1 MSSNKKTMAKGR
13 FTLYVERNMGELSR
27 FMVYAVLEWVLIILL
42 FIDGFFAFVAN
53 EFAKLFELRYPCWL
67 CTRIDHILVNRGRDF
82 YYNDS
87 ICESHKK
94 DVSYLAYCHNHKR
107 LSDIRKMCEACLLS
121 FATEKESDFDT
132 YKSLVGILHK
142 DLECLVEDDEHQI
155 QLSVPAARTW
165 EDAGSIEKSK
175 DSMTIGCS
183 CCGAPLKLSSASSYS
198 KAKSVS
204 GLAQAPTPSPRAPP
218 GRNDDNPGLDLPPI
232 RYPELKFMSDNE
244 SELPEDEYG
253 THTKNQKEDPKAA
266 TFPLLSEGDELTD
279 DANRT
284 PIYGRGNRFFGIP
297 LSDSAQNSPRVA
309 MRISKKSPLE
319 KSEFALESV
328 DGNLPNDADCDS
340 ILHRLKRQVRVDRKS
355 LMALYMELDEE
366 RSASAVA
373 ANNAMAMITRLQ
385 AEKAAVQME
394 ALQYQRMMEE
404 QAEYDQEA
412 LEATYDLL
420 AKRDDDLRVLEAEI
434 EAYREKYG
442 LLKEFVYK
450 DQDEAGECG
459 TPLSV
464 KYGANNMQNDQAG
477 SAKEEN
483 ADAALGE
490 SLKPLKGEKTYLL
503 GRFKK
508 LDKMRNS
515 SSNGFLPDGLNE
527 DEIGNGNK
535 AALTRQLS
543 LLSHLSDRVKALESD
558 TGFLEYAAKT
568 LEKHSEGTKLLTE
581 ITQNLQKLRHLVNLP
596 TEEQNKTPP
605 AEQKKEQNKTHPEE
619 KKKTHPEEQ
628 KKEQGKAPVEEQ
640 KNEQSKTPL
649 EEQKKEQTKTPPE
662 EQKNEHGKMPLE
674 EQNNT
679 HPEEQKKTPAEEQK
693 EQNKKP
699 PEEQNKML
707 PEEQKNERSKTPSE
721 EQSKTP
727 LDEQKKEQSK
737 TPSEE
742 QNKTLPEEQKNEQSK
757 TPSEEQSKTPL
768 EEQKKEQNNTPMEEQ
783 MKEQSKIPSEEQKNE
798 QSKTPS
804 EEQNEQK
811 KTLSDEQ
818 NKIPPEEQ
826 NKTSPEEQKKQQKD
840 LTSIVKSWF

>member
-1 MSSNKKTMAKGR
+1 MSSNKKTITKGR

-27 FMVYAVLEWVLIILL
+27 FMVYAVLEWALIILL
-42 FIDGFFAFVAN
+42 FIDGLFAFVAN

-67 CTRIDHILVNRGRDF
+67 CSRIDHILVNRGRDF

-142 DLECLVEDDEHQI
+142 DLECFVEDDEHQI

-165 EDAGSIEKSK
+165 EDAGSIEKSR

-204 GLAQAPTPSPRAPP
+204 GLAQAPTPSPRAPA

-244 SELPEDEYG
+244 SELPEDVYG
-253 THTKNQKEDPKAA
+253 THMKNQKEDPKAA
-266 TFPLLSEGDELTD
+266 TLPLLTEGDELAD

-340 ILHRLKRQVRVDRKS
+340 ILHRLKRQVRLDRKS

-420 AKRDDDLRVLEAEI
+420 AKREDDLRVLEAEI

-483 ADAALGE
+483 AEAAHGE

-605 AEQKKEQNKTHPEE
+605 VEQKKEQNKTDS
-619 KKKTHPEEQ
+619 EEQ
-628 KKEQGKAPVEEQ
+628 KKEQ
-640 KNEQSKTPL
+640 NKTL
-649 EEQKKEQTKTPPE
+649 
-662 EQKNEHGKMPLE
+662 
-674 EQNNT
+674 
-679 HPEEQKKTPAEEQK
+679 
-693 EQNKKP
+693 
-699 PEEQNKML
+699 PEEQNKKS
-707 PEEQKNERSKTPSE
+707 PEEQ
-721 EQSKTP
+721 
-727 LDEQKKEQSK
+727 KEQSK

-742 QNKTLPEEQKNEQSK
+742 QKEQNKTPPGEQKKEQNKTPPEEQNKAHPEEQKEQSK
-757 TPSEEQSKTPL
+757 MPSEEQKEQNKKLPEDQKEQNKTPP
-768 EEQKKEQNNTPMEEQ
+768 EEQKKEQ
-783 MKEQSKIPSEEQKNE
+783 
-798 QSKTPS
+798 SKTP
-804 EEQNEQK
+804 
-811 KTLSDEQ
+811 
-818 NKIPPEEQ
+818 PEE
-826 NKTSPEEQKKQQKD
+826 
-840 LTSIVKSWF
+840 

>member
-1 MSSNKKTMAKGR
+1 MSSNKKTMPKGR
-13 FTLYVERNMGELSR
+13 FTLYVEQNMGELSR
-27 FMVYAVLEWVLIILL
+27 FLVYAVLEWVLIILL

-142 DLECLVEDDEHQI
+142 DLECFVEDDEHQI

-165 EDAGSIEKSK
+165 EDAGSIEKSR

-183 CCGAPLKLSSASSYS
+183 CCGVPLKLSSYPKS
-198 KAKSVS
+198 KSVS
-204 GLAQAPTPSPRAPP
+204 GLAQAPTPSPRAPS

-232 RYPELKFMSDNE
+232 RYTELKFMSDNE

-266 TFPLLSEGDELTD
+266 TLPLLSEGDELTD

-340 ILHRLKRQVRVDRKS
+340 ILHRLKRQVRLDRKS

-483 ADAALGE
+483 ADAAHGE

-508 LDKMRNS
+508 IDKMRNS

-619 KKKTHPEEQ
+619 KKKEQ
-628 KKEQGKAPVEEQ
+628 SKTPVEEQ

-649 EEQKKEQTKTPPE
+649 EEQK
-662 EQKNEHGKMPLE
+662 N
-674 EQNNT
+674 EQNKT
-679 HPEEQKKTPAEEQK
+679 HPEEQKEQKKPPAEEQK
-693 EQNKKP
+693 EQNKTP
-699 PEEQNKML
+699 PEEQKKEQNKTL

-727 LDEQKKEQSK
+727 LEEQKKEQSK
-737 TPSEE
+737 TPLEEQKKE

-757 TPSEEQSKTPL
+757 TPSEEQSKTPP
-768 EEQKKEQNNTPMEEQ
+768 EEQKKEQ
-783 MKEQSKIPSEEQKNE
+783 SKI
-798 QSKTPS
+798 PS

-826 NKTSPEEQKKQQKD
+826 NKTSPEEQKKEQKD

>member
-13 FTLYVERNMGELSR
+13 FTLFVEQNMGQLPR

-42 FIDGFFAFVAN
+42 FLDGFVAFLAN
-53 EFAKLFELRYPCWL
+53 EFAKLFELTTPCWL
-67 CTRIDHILVNRGRDF
+67 CTKIDHILVNRGRDF

-142 DLECLVEDDEHQI
+142 DLECFVKDDQHQI
-155 QLSVPAARTW
+155 QLGGPAARTW
-165 EDAGSIEKSK
+165 EDAGTIEKSIA
-175 DSMTIGCS
+175 SMTIGCP
-183 CCGAPLKLSSASSYS
+183 CCGAPLKLSQSPSYP
-198 KAKSVS
+198 KGENVTA
-204 GLAQAPTPSPRAPP
+204 LAQAPTPSPRAPL
-218 GRNDDNPGLDLPPI
+218 GKNDDAPGLDLPHI
-232 RYPELKFMSDNE
+232 RYSELKFMSENE

-253 THTKNQKEDPKAA
+253 AHSKNQKEDPKAA
-266 TFPLLSEGDELTD
+266 TLPLLAEGDELTD
-279 DANRT
+279 YASRT
-284 PIYGRGNRFFGIP
+284 PIFGRGNKFFGIP
-297 LSDSAQNSPRVA
+297 LTDSAQNSPRVA

-319 KSEFALESV
+319 KSEFVLESV
-328 DGNLPNDADCDS
+328 DGNLPNDTDCDS
-340 ILHRLKRQVRVDRKS
+340 ILQRLKRQVRLDKKS

-373 ANNAMAMITRLQ
+373 ADEAMAMITRLQ

-420 AKRDDDLRVLEAEI
+420 AKREDGMRVLEAEI

-450 DQDEAGECG
+450 DQDEAAESGN
-459 TPLSV
+459 PSS
-464 KYGANNMQNDQAG
+464 ANNAQNDQAG

-483 ADAALGE
+483 AVDTALAE

-503 GRFKK
+503 GRLKK
-508 LDKMRNS
+508 LDKRNLS
-515 SSNGFLPDGLNE
+515 NLSSNGFSLPDGLNE

-596 TEEQNKTPP
+596 TLPTPPTEEQNKMAPV
-605 AEQKKEQNKTHPEE
+605 EHRKEQNKKSLEDQKKEHTKTPTEEPLEEQKELNKTHPEE
-619 KKKTHPEEQ
+619 Q
-628 KKEQGKAPVEEQ
+628 
-640 KNEQSKTPL
+640 N
-649 EEQKKEQTKTPPE
+649 QKKEQTKTPTEETLE
-662 EQKNEHGKMPLE
+662 EQKKVQSELNK
-674 EQNNT
+674 T
-679 HPEEQKKTPAEEQK
+679 HPEEQK
-693 EQNKKP
+693 
-699 PEEQNKML
+699 
-707 PEEQKNERSKTPSE
+707 
-721 EQSKTP
+721 QSVFARMFWGQT
-727 LDEQKKEQSK
+727 QS
-737 TPSEE
+737 
-742 QNKTLPEEQKNEQSK
+742 
-757 TPSEEQSKTPL
+757 
-768 EEQKKEQNNTPMEEQ
+768 
-783 MKEQSKIPSEEQKNE
+783 SEEQK
-798 QSKTPS
+798 QSS
-804 EEQNEQK
+804 
-811 KTLSDEQ
+811 
-818 NKIPPEEQ
+818 PEEQ
-826 NKTSPEEQKKQQKD
+826 NKTSSEEQKD
-840 LTSIVKSWF
+840 GLP